1 MKKFTAILLC
11 VCLLIAP
18 CLFTASANAEVTGK
32 LTDYPVIIVPGYS
45 SSALYYGDS
54 IETGEHV
61 WGINMDLIMERVL
74 KNIAKIG
81 VGLGKMTVGDA
92 EYIAKVVGEE
102 FITMFDKMRCNPD
115 GSSVYELKR
124 YYSTAEETN
133 DITLMNLY
141 PSGSYRHEKDISAE
155 IAEYIGHGKIYN
167 FNCDFRMGSE
177 FCATQLDE
185 YIQSVKEYSGKD
197 KVNIFAVSHGGQVTA
212 TYLNLFGFKNDVDNA
227 VMTIPAIGG
236 AALAYDLASCNA
248 ALDEECLL
256 RFIEHGMRWEED
268 YDWLVKAQ
276 QLGFLDKVIN
286 ALIPYVFEIMGFWGS
301 IWDFIPADK
310 YEEVKAQLLDPVES
324 AELIAK
330 CDRFHYE
337 ILPKMGEKFAEC
349 RANGMN
355 ISIIAGTGNNSV
367 TGMQVNSDGI
377 IPTYCSTGATCA
389 PIGWRFADGY
399 TQLNDCGGKYKVSPD
414 MTVDAST
421 AYMPDNTWFVDG
433 LFHGMT
439 YWDNYTRVLLMKLL
453 LTDDLTDVY
462 SDPAYPQFRYT
473 SNPSSTVYF
482 EFENGAPGYID
493 GNSGMLRVTN
503 VCKESKVRLTAVNC
517 DGLNLKFKVDPAK
530 SLAPGESILIP
541 YVGEIPEVSLHTV
554 RITVYYA
561 MGNATPLN
569 YRTEAFTVMNGEAV
583 EKVGDYRRSTEVTPF
598 DTLIGDGFAAFLQ
611 KLGLKE
617 FFTMIYTVMCYWFRT
632 LTGFITK

>member
-1 MKKFTAILLC
+1 MKKLTAILLC
-11 VCLLIAP
+11 LCLIAAP
-18 CLFTASANAEVTGK
+18 CLFSASANAEVTGK

-81 VGLGKMTVGDA
+81 IGLGKMTVGDA
-92 EYIAKVVGEE
+92 KYIAKLVGEE
-102 FITMFDKMRCNPD
+102 FIVMFDKMRCNPD

-141 PSGSYRHEKDISAE
+141 PNGGYRHETDISGE

-185 YIQSVKEYSGKD
+185 YIQSVKAHSGKD
-197 KVNIFAVSHGGQVTA
+197 KVNIFSVSHGGQVTA
-212 TYLNLFGFKNDVDNA
+212 TYLNLFGYKNDVDNA

-236 AALAYDLASCNA
+236 ASLAYDIASDTVK
-248 ALDEECLL
+248 LDEECLL
-256 RFIEHGMRWEED
+256 RFIGHGMRWEED
-268 YDWLVKAQ
+268 YEWLVKAQ
-276 QLGFLDKVIN
+276 QLGFLDEVIHE
-286 ALIPYVFEIMGFWGS
+286 LIPYAIQVMGYWGS

-310 YEEVKAQLLDPVES
+310 YEEVKAKLLDPVES

-355 ISIIAGTGNNSV
+355 ISIIAGTGNPSV
-367 TGMQVNSDGI
+367 TGMQVDSDGI

-389 PIGWRFADGY
+389 PAGQRFADGY
-399 TQLNDCGGKYKVSPD
+399 TQVNDCGGKYKVSPD

-421 AYMPDNTWFVDG
+421 AYLPDNTWFVNG

-462 SDPAYPQFRYT
+462 SDPAYPQFRYS
-473 SNPSSTVYF
+473 SNPSATVYF

-493 GNSGMLRVTN
+493 GDPGMLRVTN
-503 VCKESKVRLTAVNC
+503 VCKDSKVRLTAVSC
-517 DGLNLKFKVDPAK
+517 DGLDLKFKVDPAK
-530 SLAPGESILIP
+530 VLAPGESVLIP
-541 YVGEIPEVSLHTV
+541 CEGEIPASSLKTV

-569 YRTEAFTVMNGEAV
+569 YRTEGFTVMNGVPV
-583 EKVGDYRRSTEVTPF
+583 EKDGEFSDGAAVTPF
-598 DTLIGDGFAAFLQ
+598 DELIGEKFAAFLQ

-617 FFTMIYTVMCYWFRT
+617 FCSMLYTVMCYWFRT
-632 LTGFITK
+632 VTGFVAK

>member
-212 TYLNLFGFKNDVDNA
+212 TYLNLFGYKNDVDNA

-236 AALAYDLASCNA
+236 AALA
-248 ALDEECLL
+248 
-256 RFIEHGMRWEED
+256 
-268 YDWLVKAQ
+268 
-276 QLGFLDKVIN
+276 
-286 ALIPYVFEIMGFWGS
+286 
-301 IWDFIPADK
+301 
-310 YEEVKAQLLDPVES
+310 
-324 AELIAK
+324 
-330 CDRFHYE
+330 
-337 ILPKMGEKFAEC
+337 
-349 RANGMN
+349 
-355 ISIIAGTGNNSV
+355 
-367 TGMQVNSDGI
+367 
-377 IPTYCSTGATCA
+377 
-389 PIGWRFADGY
+389 
-399 TQLNDCGGKYKVSPD
+399 
-414 MTVDAST
+414 
-421 AYMPDNTWFVDG
+421 
-433 LFHGMT
+433 
-439 YWDNYTRVLLMKLL
+439 
-453 LTDDLTDVY
+453 
-462 SDPAYPQFRYT
+462 
-473 SNPSSTVYF
+473 
-482 EFENGAPGYID
+482 
-493 GNSGMLRVTN
+493 
-503 VCKESKVRLTAVNC
+503 
-517 DGLNLKFKVDPAK
+517 
-530 SLAPGESILIP
+530 
-541 YVGEIPEVSLHTV
+541 
-554 RITVYYA
+554 
-561 MGNATPLN
+561 
-569 YRTEAFTVMNGEAV
+569 
-583 EKVGDYRRSTEVTPF
+583 
-598 DTLIGDGFAAFLQ
+598 
-611 KLGLKE
+611 
-617 FFTMIYTVMCYWFRT
+617 
-632 LTGFITK
+632 